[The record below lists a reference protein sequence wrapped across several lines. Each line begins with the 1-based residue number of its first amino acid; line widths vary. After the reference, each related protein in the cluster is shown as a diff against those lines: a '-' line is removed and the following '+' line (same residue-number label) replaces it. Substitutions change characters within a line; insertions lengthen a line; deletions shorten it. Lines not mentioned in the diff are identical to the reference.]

1 MKDLYIAGVDGI
13 DIGAND
19 TSKETRDPSDF
30 CIVILKRM
38 MGLQEPQIVAVYKD
52 RPGDEREAIK
62 IAIRLCQYYNAR
74 INIEATRKS
83 FYTWAKDKGYGGM
96 FVRRPKATMNSD
108 LSRTLSNQIGTPAT
122 KQIIEQ
128 HTSLTANFVEDY
140 CHTIWF
146 EEILQELMSYNDEN
160 KTKFDLVASLGMVFL
175 LDQELTQRVPSEVK
189 KEVEEF
195 EDFGYYTDE
204 RGYKRWGVIPK
215 PDKELLIR
223 DNRNA
228 YDPLGIDSSD
238 PRHHQM
244 LAQSRVHW

>member
-1 MKDLYIAGVDGI
+1 MRDLYIAGVDGI

-19 TSKETRDPSDF
+19 TSKETRAPSDF
-30 CIVILKRM
+30 CIVILKRI
-38 MGLQEPQIVAVYKD
+38 MGLQEPQIVAMYKD
-52 RPGDEREAIK
+52 RPGDEREAFK
-62 IAIRLCQYYNAR
+62 IAIRLCQYYNAK

-83 FYTWAKDKGYGGM
+83 FYTWSKDKGYGNM
-96 FVRRPKATMNSD
+96 FVRRPKSTMSSD
-108 LSRTLSNQIGTPAT
+108 LSRSLSNQIGTPAT
-122 KQIIEQ
+122 KQIIDQ

-146 EEILQELMSYNDEN
+146 EEILQELISYNDEN
-160 KTKFDLVASLGMVFL
+160 KTKFDIIASLGMVFL
-175 LDQELTQRVPSEVK
+175 LDQELSQRVPKEIV
-189 KEVEEF
+189 KEVQEF

-204 RGYKRWGVIPK
+204 RGYKRWGMIPK
-215 PDKELLIR
+215 TDKPFLFN

-244 LAQSRVHW
+244 LAQQRVHW

>member
-1 MKDLYIAGVDGI
+1 MRDLYIAGVDGI

-38 MGLQEPQIVAVYKD
+38 MGLQEPQIVAMYKD
-52 RPGDEREAIK
+52 RPGDEREAFK
-62 IAIRLCQYYNAR
+62 IAIRLCQYYNAKV
-74 INIEATRKS
+74 NIEATRKS
-83 FYTWAKDKGYGGM
+83 FYTWAKDKGYGNF
-96 FVRRPKATMNSD
+96 FVRRPKATMTSD

-160 KTKFDLVASLGMVFL
+160 KTKFDIVASLGMVFL
-175 LDQELTQRVPSEVK
+175 LDQELSQRVPTEVK
-189 KEVEEF
+189 KEVEAF

-215 PDKELLIR
+215 PDKDLLLN

-228 YDPLGIDSSD
+228 YDPRRIDSSD
-238 PRHHQM
+238 TRHHQM
-244 LAQSRVHW
+244 LAQSGVYW